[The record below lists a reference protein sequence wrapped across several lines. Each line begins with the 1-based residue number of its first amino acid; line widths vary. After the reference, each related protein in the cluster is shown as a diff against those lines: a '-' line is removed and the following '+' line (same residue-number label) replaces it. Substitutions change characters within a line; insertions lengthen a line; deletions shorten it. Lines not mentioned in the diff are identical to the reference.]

1 MKKVLSCLLA
11 ILILAS
17 MTVPAFATSSP
28 EQPGAPTPVAPPYVP
43 PVEKEEP
50 AVVDGNGDDI
60 TDITVITTETDID
73 TLGDEDKGEFEAGL
87 AELGELDLKAL
98 ITKYDPALGEEIG
111 ERKLAIAEVF
121 YVSTT
126 EEVVFPVTMRL
137 KLNDAENFV
146 ALIHRVDGEWIVEKT
161 ELKEDVLKTT
171 VDSLGIF
178 AIVVYAAEE

>member
-17 MTVPAFATSSP
+17 MTVPAFATSSV
-28 EQPGAPTPVAPPYVP
+28 EQPGAPTIVPPPPTYIP

-73 TLGDEDKGEFEAGL
+73 TLGDEDKAEFEAGL
-87 AELGELDLKAL
+87 AELAELDLEAL
-98 ITKYDPALGEEIG
+98 LGEG
-111 ERKLAIAEVF
+111 KKYAIAEVF
-121 YVSTT
+121 FVSTT

-137 KLNDAENFV
+137 KLNDAENFA
-146 ALIHRVDGEWIVEKT
+146 ALIHRVDGEWNAEET
-161 ELKEDVLKTT
+161 ELKDDVLKTT
-171 VDSLGIF
+171 VESLGIF
-178 AIVVYAAEE
+178 AIVVFAAEE